1 MSNKF
6 NVVFTWVKKADDL
19 GPGKYAHQ
27 YWLELA
33 RNAVEIDHDL
43 DGIPPL
49 YDFSEDPTKRF
60 TEPYM
65 TLYTMDPFAAD
76 MSVNGENVTPPG
88 APGVECDP
96 PTASWAWTQRRF
108 YTTVNDATT
117 VPGWAT
123 DSDSLVALFLATK
136 IEQANTLDSTGV
148 LAKFVNW
155 YYNVYPNS
163 KGFTITATATPA
175 D

>member
-6 NVVFTWVKKADDL
+6 NVVISWIKKSSGDL
-19 GPGKYAHQ
+19 GPGQYASH
-27 YWLELA
+27 YWYELA
-33 RNAVEIDHDL
+33 RNAVEIDHSL

-49 YDFSEDPTKRF
+49 YDVSEDPTKRF
-60 TEPYM
+60 SEPYM

-76 MSVNGENVTPPG
+76 MSVNGENVVPPG
-88 APGVECDP
+88 APGTEYDEA
-96 PTASWAWTQRRF
+96 TLTRRF
-108 YTTVNDATT
+108 HTTVNDATT
-117 VPGWAT
+117 VPGWST
-123 DSDSLVALFLATK
+123 DSNSLVALFLATK

-148 LAKFVNW
+148 LAKYVDWF
-155 YYNVYPNS
+155 YNVYPNS